1 MPSIEAVLAFRQSH
15 LLALAPR
22 QPAGMSFRD
31 SESLSTGTSAPWAC
45 CRSRATGRWF
55 RTLTPRNGR
64 SLRYS

>member
-1 MPSIEAVLAFRQSH
+1 MPSIEAVLASAAPPAGTCSRQSCWPV
-15 LLALAPR
+15 LR
-22 QPAGMSFRD
+22 E

-55 RTLTPRNGR
+55 RTLTPRIGR